1 MKIPR
6 ALPRLRSLTHI
17 LRRRDGAAAI
27 EFAIV
32 ASPFIFILFAI
43 VELGIIFVTNIN
55 LSNATL
61 LLARQIRTGGI
72 IAPGSSA
79 TSSSGV
85 TLSLADF
92 KQAICNK
99 LPMVPA
105 ATCTTQLQ
113 VDIRTQAAFG
123 AASPNPSTGSNFN
136 NASFCYFSGAGG
148 SIVEFHA
155 YYLWP
160 VATPIL
166 LSALVNA
173 KTYTAGGNTTSGSY
187 YVLQSAE
194 AFKIEPNSSGG
205 NSGAGC

>member
-1 MKIPR
+1 MSSFNAPLAYLKRI
-6 ALPRLRSLTHI
+6 I
-17 LRRRDGAAAI
+17 RRRDGAAAI
-27 EFAIV
+27 EFALV
-32 ASPFIFILFAI
+32 ATPFIFMIFAI
-43 VELGIIFVTNIN
+43 IEVGLIFVTNIN
-55 LSNATL
+55 LNNATL
-61 LLARQIRTGGI
+61 LLARKIRTGGI

-85 TLSLADF
+85 TLDLADF
-92 KQAICNK
+92 KVQICNN
-99 LPMVPA
+99 LAMVPS

-123 AASPNPSTGSNFN
+123 STSPSPFVGKTFN
-136 NASFCYFSGAGG
+136 NAALCYFSGAGG
-148 SIVEFHA
+148 SIVEFKA

-173 KTYTAGGNTTSGSY
+173 TAYNSGGTSTSGNF

-194 AFKIEPNSSGG
+194 AFKIEPNSSGA
-205 NSGAGC
+205 NSGGGC

>member
-1 MKIPR
+1 MGRFPSFAPGQLIN
-6 ALPRLRSLTHI
+6 A
-17 LRRRDGAAAI
+17 LRRRDGAAAV

-32 ASPFIFILFAI
+32 ATPFIFLLFAI
-43 VELGIIFVTNIN
+43 IEIGLIFVTNIN
-55 LSNATL
+55 LNNATL

-79 TSSSGV
+79 TSSSGI
-85 TLSLADF
+85 TLDLADF
-92 KQAICNK
+92 KTAICNN

-123 AASPNPSTGSNFN
+123 VSSPSPITGSTFN
-136 NASFCYFSGAGG
+136 NAALCYFSGAGG

-173 KTYTAGGNTTSGSY
+173 KTYQSGSTSTSGNF

-194 AFKIEPNSSGG
+194 AFKIEPNSSGA
-205 NSGAGC
+205 NSGGGC